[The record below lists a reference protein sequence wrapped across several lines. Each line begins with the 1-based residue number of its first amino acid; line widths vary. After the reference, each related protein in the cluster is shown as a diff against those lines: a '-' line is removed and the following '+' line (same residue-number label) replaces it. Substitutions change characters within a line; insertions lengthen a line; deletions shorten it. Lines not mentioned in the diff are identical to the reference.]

1 MAAAVKR
8 DWGVAGMELVV
19 DAGNDSITNVNTLE
33 IVQVRQK
40 VNTKHNN
47 LFKMPPRET
56 SIV

>member
-1 MAAAVKR
+1 
-8 DWGVAGMELVV
+8 MELVV